1 MRPVNN
7 PFIIKGYVSKELFC
21 DREKEIKLLERNV
34 RNGIDVTLVSPRR
47 MGKTGLIS
55 RFFDELRA
63 DRSIETL
70 YVDIYSSRDIN
81 DLIKML
87 AEAIMKKF
95 PERSTIGRRFMDFLK
110 GMRPSISFDPLT
122 GAPKVSIVHQ
132 DEQQKEYS
140 LRSLLE
146 FIDQQK
152 KTILIAMDEFQQI
165 NNYPEHNTE
174 ALLRSYIQQLKNTRF
189 IFCGSKRSIM
199 IDMFSNVK
207 RPFYAS
213 TQFLSLEPI
222 ERETYAC
229 FIGETFKKNRREI
242 LPEAL
247 DYILDWSLLHTFYTQ
262 RLCNQAFAM
271 ENRKIGTGEVKDAC
285 LSILKSNEAVYFQY
299 RQLLTPAQWNF
310 LIALARE
317 GEVRQITAQD
327 FLFRHG
333 IGTPANAKRISEAL
347 IEKEL
352 ILSTPGMKG
361 NTYRVYDVFL
371 SRWLQMEY

>member
-1 MRPVNN
+1 MSDINN
-7 PFIIKGYVSKELFC
+7 PFVIKAYVSKELFC
-21 DREKEIKLLERNV
+21 DREREIQLLERNV

-55 RFFDELRA
+55 RSFDELGA
-63 DRSIETL
+63 DSSIETL
-70 YVDIYSSRDIN
+70 YVDIYASREIN

-87 AEAIMKKF
+87 AEAILIKF
-95 PERSTIGRRFMDFLK
+95 PEKSTIGRRFMDYLK
-110 GMRPSISFDPLT
+110 GMRPSISFDPLS

-132 DEQQKEYS
+132 DDQQKEYS

-152 KTILIAMDEFQQI
+152 KTVLIAMDEFQQI
-165 NNYPEHNTE
+165 NNYPEKNTE

-189 IFCGSKRSIM
+189 IFCGSKRSLM
-199 IDMFSNVK
+199 IDMFSNAK

-222 ERETYAC
+222 ERDTYAG
-229 FIGETFKKNRREI
+229 FIREI
-242 LPEAL
+242 FEKNKREIMPEAL
-247 DYILDWSLLHTFYTQ
+247 EYILDWSLLHTFYTQ
-262 RLCNQAFAM
+262 RLCNQVFAM
-271 ENRKIGTGEVKDAC
+271 GSRKIGIGEVKEAC
-285 LSILKSNEAVYFQY
+285 LLLLKSNESVYFQY

-310 LIALARE
+310 LIALAKE
-317 GEVRQITAQD
+317 GGARQITAQD
-327 FLFRHG
+327 FLFRYG
-333 IGTPANAKRISEAL
+333 IGTPANAKRISESL

-352 ILSTPGMKG
+352 ILSTPDLKG

-371 SRWLQMEY
+371 SRWLEREY